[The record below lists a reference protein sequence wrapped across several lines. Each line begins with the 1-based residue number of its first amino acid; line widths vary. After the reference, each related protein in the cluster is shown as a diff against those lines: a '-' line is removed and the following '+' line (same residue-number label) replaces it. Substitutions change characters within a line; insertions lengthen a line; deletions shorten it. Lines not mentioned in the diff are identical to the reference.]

1 MSTATATPTATKT
14 QGATMPAE
22 GQPVLLQVKAAN
34 LAPNPD
40 NPRKDLGDLTE
51 LSASIAAQ
59 GVQQPLVVTPADKQ
73 GRHTIIMG
81 HRRYAAAIKAGLDTL
96 PCIVRKAGQ
105 QEQAELM
112 LVENTQRA
120 GLTPI
125 EEAKGYAHL
134 LDLGESE
141 DQMAKATGR
150 SRATVRRRLKAASL
164 DPTLLPDRQV
174 SFDQLDRIAGFD
186 GRPDLQKKLMKAAGT
201 NNWAAQLAKCEKS
214 IEDEKW
220 LEEARTV
227 VESLGLDT
235 IDEMDDLY
243 DHPEGYR
250 RVETISTGHDIAAAM
265 SEMDIAT
272 RQSLTTA
279 DILNNGKYDWN
290 RGVALLHRYT
300 PKELDERKREQEQ
313 ADKEEALRQAQR
325 EQAERDERER
335 NAKLYAFAQMAEK
348 LVLDH
353 IEHITK
359 RATPLKNSAAI
370 LAAALMHDWECGA
383 DLTSVEPGPAYDDVW
398 GQGSD
403 LFSPD
408 DKHRQQAA
416 IWLLLSAGQLTQ
428 KPYDWTDEH
437 VGLRMLRQYYGILAQ
452 TGYKP
457 SDDEKAALEG
467 AFLPKDEQEEPDQ
480 EQEQD

>member
-14 QGATMPAE
+14 QGAAMPAE

-34 LAPNPD
+34 LNPNPD

-59 GVQQPLVVTPADKQ
+59 GVQQPLVVTSADKQ

-125 EEAKGYAHL
+125 EEAKGYARL
-134 LDLGESE
+134 LELGESE

-150 SRATVRRRLKAASL
+150 SRTTVRRRLRAASL

-243 DHPEGYR
+243 DRPEGYR

-279 DILNNGKYDWN
+279 DIINNGKYDWN

-335 NAKLYAFAQMAEK
+335 NAKLYAFAQMTEK

-359 RATPLKNSAAI
+359 RATPLKNSATI
-370 LAAALMHDWECGA
+370 LADALMHDRACKA
-383 DLTSVEPGPAYDDVW
+383 DLTSVKPGPAYDDVW
-398 GQGSD
+398 GQGTD
-403 LFSPD
+403 LLSPD

-467 AFLPKDEQEEPDQ
+467 AYLPKDEQEEPDQ

>member
-14 QGATMPAE
+14 QGATMPEE

-34 LAPNPD
+34 LDPNPD

-81 HRRYAAAIKAGLDTL
+81 HRRYAAAVKAGLDTL

-125 EEAKGYAHL
+125 EEAKGYARL
-134 LDLGESE
+134 LELGESE

-150 SRATVRRRLKAASL
+150 SRTTVRRRLKAASL
-164 DPTLLPDRQV
+164 DPSILPDRQV
-174 SFDQLDRIAGFD
+174 SFEQLDRIAEFD
-186 GRPDLQKKLMKAAGT
+186 GRPDLQKQLMKAAGT
-201 NNWAAQLAKCEKS
+201 NNWSAQLAKCRKS
-214 IEDEKW
+214 VKDEQW
-220 LEEARTV
+220 LEKARAT

-235 IDEMDDLY
+235 IDDMDDIY
-243 DHPEGYR
+243 DHPDGYH
-250 RVETISTGHDIAAAM
+250 RVITIRSGVDIAHVLAGMELA
-265 SEMDIAT
+265 E
-272 RQSLTTA
+272 RQTLTTA
-279 DILNNGKYDWN
+279 DIITDAAEWG
-290 RGVALLHRYT
+290 RGLALLHRYT
-300 PKELDERKREQEQ
+300 QAELDEQEHERERTGMQ
-313 ADKEEALRQAQR
+313 EALRQAQQEEA
-325 EQAERDERER
+325 EQAEWERQ
-335 NAKLYAFAQMAEK
+335 AKLYAFAEMTEK

-359 RATPLKNSAAI
+359 RATPLKNSAAV
-370 LAAALMHDWECGA
+370 LADALMHDRACKA
-383 DLTSVEPGPAYDDVW
+383 DLTSVKPGPAYEDVW
-398 GQGSD
+398 GAGTD
-403 LFSPD
+403 VLSPD
-408 DKHRQQAA
+408 DKHCQQTA
-416 IWLLLSAGQLTQ
+416 IWLLLSAGQLAQ
-428 KPYDWTDEH
+428 KPSDWADPDH
-437 VGLRMLRQYYGILAQ
+437 GLPLLRQYYGILAQ

-457 SDDEKAALEG
+457 SDDEKAALDG
-467 AFLPKDEQEEPDQ
+467 AYLPKDGQKEPGQ